1 MWEEVKHYG
10 KLVGGWLGVRVINAL
25 SVAAAFATNWLQSPA
40 MAPLVAL
47 PTGLAFASWV
57 SFSESKMEKRRMT
70 NAFRPEIAAL
80 TGKHWR
86 LVTVDDLDMLAVGNQ
101 SEHIAPVQAFEEK
114 LNQNRSKR
122 LLSLIG
128 HVVGAAVAF
137 GAIWLGFSNFEQ
149 TFADAGKAV
158 VDTIGFGENFPAMAT
173 AGVISL
179 FADTAF
185 TLVGERVMGLHK
197 PTVYDRVQQLKKEQR
212 MGRMITEEKVFSVV
226 LAANPGFAAGIKEK
240 YGQEF
245 EKLPSPYQKEIINAF
260 DQAYPI
266 KQLAEEID
274 SGARRANEIAFFA
287 YGQTSGVPLREP
299 VRETASSKVKELE
312 QARAKHQN
320 VEVTTASATIPASE
334 PEVPGKAVTGAQYEG
349 FLSRTAAEAIKGS
362 FVQRLEQSLTKP
374 GIAKA

>member
-1 MWEEVKHYG
+1 MWEEVKHYA
-10 KLVGGWLGVRVINAL
+10 KLIGGWIGVRGINAL
-25 SVAAAFATNWLQSPA
+25 SVFAAGYGGFIQSAA
-40 MAPLVAL
+40 MVPLVAL
-47 PTGLAFASWV
+47 PTGLGFATWV
-57 SFSESKMEKRRMT
+57 SFSESRMEKRRMT

-86 LVTVDDLDMLAVGNQ
+86 QVTVDDLDTLAVGNRA
-101 SEHIAPVQAFEEK
+101 EHISPVQAFEEK

-122 LLSLIG
+122 FLSLIG

-149 TFADAGKAV
+149 TFVEAGKTV
-158 VDTIGFGENFPAMAT
+158 VDTIGWGANLPAMAT

-179 FADTAF
+179 IADTTF
-185 TLVGERVMGLHK
+185 TLVGERMMGLNK

-226 LAANPGFAAGIKEK
+226 LAANPGFAVGIKEK

-245 EKLPSPYQKEIINAF
+245 EKLPAPYQKEIINAF

-266 KQLAEEID
+266 KQITEEID
-274 SGARRANEIAFFA
+274 SGARRANELAFFA

-299 VRETASSKVKELE
+299 VRETTASKVKELE
-312 QARAKHQN
+312 QARAQHQN
-320 VEVTTASATIPASE
+320 VEVTTVTATIPVSE

-362 FVQRLEQSLTKP
+362 FVQRLEQSLTTP